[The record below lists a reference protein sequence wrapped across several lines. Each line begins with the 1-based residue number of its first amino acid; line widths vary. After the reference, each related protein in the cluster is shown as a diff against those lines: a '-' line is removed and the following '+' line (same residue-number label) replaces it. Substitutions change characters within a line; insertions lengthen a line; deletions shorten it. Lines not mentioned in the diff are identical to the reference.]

1 MKYYTDLH
9 IHSKYSRACSQL
21 LTPENIAIWCDK
33 KGIGIVGTGDFTHP
47 KWLSE
52 LGEVLEEAEA
62 GLYRTKDHKT
72 NVRFMYTAEVASI
85 YKQGEK
91 VRRVHN
97 LIFAPNRQAAEKF
110 NTSLLARGANL
121 SSDGRPIMGI
131 HCDELVKIAKEAD
144 ERMEVVPAHAWT
156 PHFGVFG
163 SLSGFNSLEE
173 AYGDQAKHI
182 FAIETGLSSDPIM
195 NWQVESLDNITLI
208 SNSDPHSLHR
218 LGREANCLEINP
230 EKLSYSEIIRIIK
243 DKDPKEFLYT
253 IEFFPEEGRYHLDG
267 HADCK
272 FSCIPEQ
279 TKKLGGICPKCGKKL
294 LRGVLARVE
303 DLGSREFGV
312 KPKGAIDY
320 KSTIQLEEVIANCL
334 GVGVQS
340 KKVQTKYEELLKKS
354 DEFSI
359 LFDLSQTELEK
370 ITGQDLANCI
380 MLVRSGKVHI
390 EAGYDG
396 LYGKVYMFKN
406 EERDILLNKPKQKE
420 LF

>member
-9 IHSKYSRACSQL
+9 IHSKYSRACSPL
-21 LTPENIAIWCDK
+21 LTPENIALWCDK

-47 KWLSE
+47 KWLNE
-52 LGEVLEEAEA
+52 LAEALEEAEP

-72 NVRFMYTAEVASI
+72 NVRFVYTAEVASI
-85 YKQGEK
+85 YKQGDK

-97 LIFAPNRQAAEKF
+97 LIFAPNREAAEKF
-110 NTSLLARGANL
+110 NASLLARGANL

-173 AYGDQAKHI
+173 AYGNQAKHI

-195 NWQVESLDNITLI
+195 NWQVEALDNITLI

-230 EKLSYSEIIRIIK
+230 EKLSYSEMIRIIK
-243 DKDPKEFLYT
+243 DKNPKEFLYT
-253 IEFFPEEGRYHLDG
+253 VEFFPEEGRYHADG

-272 FSCIPEQ
+272 FSCTPQE
-279 TKKLGGICPKCGKKL
+279 TKKLGGLCPKCGKKL
-294 LRGVLARVE
+294 LRGVLARIA
-303 DLGSREFGV
+303 DLGNRSENFR
-312 KPKGAIDY
+312 PKGAIDF
-320 KSTIQLEEVIANCL
+320 KSTIPLEEIIADCL

-340 KKVQTKYEELLKKS
+340 KKVQTKYEEVLLKAS
-354 DEFSI
+354 EFSI
-359 LFDLSQTELEK
+359 LFELSEQELINLVGK
-370 ITGQDLANCI
+370 DIATAVL
-380 MLVRSGKVHI
+380 LVRAGKVHKQ
-390 EAGYDG
+390 AGYDG
-396 LYGKVYMFKN
+396 EYGKIKIFENDDRELV
-406 EERDILLNKPKQKE
+406 LQKLHQNP